1 MVLNNEEFVGR
12 EWQLDYCWI
21 LMCWILLGVPIFPR
35 RSENSQRNEFSFDL
49 TLQIRLISFR
59 FSHDSSPRMGTD
71 FISTTL
77 EILFLCSRVREHL
90 IITEFRSYFKQRVLN
105 SQCGNRLW
113 LEFLVDFDW
122 NYVTLCASI
131 NFIRNWKSVGGKS
144 NWPNRDLV
152 SHFIYIIRVFDD
164 NCFYN
169 ILKIGR
175 LLAASLGLLDFEYL
189 FFFDLGENKLWNG
202 FFLCNVN
209 TTCHMLGIMLWDGSR
224 YKISIS

>member
-1 MVLNNEEFVGR
+1 
-12 EWQLDYCWI
+12 
-21 LMCWILLGVPIFPR
+21 
-35 RSENSQRNEFSFDL
+35 
-49 TLQIRLISFR
+49 
-59 FSHDSSPRMGTD
+59 MGTD

-77 EILFLCSRVREHL
+77 DILFLCSRVREHL

-189 FFFDLGENKLWNG
+189 FFFWFRGEQTLKWFFPLQCKHNLPYAGNYALGRQPLQNFN
-202 FFLCNVN
+202 FLI
-209 TTCHMLGIMLWDGSR
+209 MSFDFSLGAWWWALRFLIIFGGRQLIGSGGSSR
-224 YKISIS
+224 HIFEFPQQHVQH